1 MVKMKKGSD
10 QMGRTHASKISET
23 PHCQNKGNV
32 GKGPSGG
39 QLAPISFTKKKGRG

>member
-1 MVKMKKGSD
+1 MVKMRRGSD
-10 QMGRTHASKISET
+10 QTGRTQAGKISET
-23 PHCQNKGNV
+23 PHCQLKGSV